1 MRALHALS
9 VGEHRLSPRS
19 GRPPRTRVR
28 TGPAVPGWAL
38 RVAVLLPVLLAGV
51 ALSPEGAQWLVLATV
66 GVGLAIRPH
75 GALVALAIAG
85 VGLVL
90 VFAEPS
96 GWWRLPLL
104 VLASHGLLWLA
115 ALAEPAAWDTRVE
128 LAVLRAALPAF
139 LVVQLVG
146 QAAGALAQ
154 LLRGAA
160 PLPWLVVAGL
170 AGLALVTALL
180 TTQLARRRAGAR
192 RERF

>member
-1 MRALHALS
+1 MRALRALA
-9 VGEHRLSPRS
+9 VGEHRLSPRPA
-19 GRPPRTRVR
+19 RPPRTRVH
-28 TGPAVPGWAL
+28 TGPAVPGWVL
-38 RVAVLLPVLLAGV
+38 RLAVLVPVLLAGV

-66 GVGLAIRPH
+66 GVGLAVRPH

-85 VGLVL
+85 VGVIL
-90 VFAEPS
+90 VFAEPA

-139 LVVQLVG
+139 LLIQLAG

-154 LLRGAA
+154 LLGGAA
-160 PLPWLVVAGL
+160 PVPWLLVAGL
-170 AGLALVTALL
+170 VGLAAVTALL
-180 TTQLARRRAGAR
+180 TTQLARGRAGGQR
-192 RERF
+192 KRF